1 MSSAVNE
8 GEQMANGSVTVDL
21 PRVVSVDDHVVEPP
35 DLWQRRLPRQLR
47 DRGPRVVRDSVETRN
62 AARDASQ
69 WIRGGDGPLVDLWE
83 FGDVWKPIPQTNACV
98 GFAPEEMTIE
108 PISYADMRPG
118 CYDPAARLLDMDLN
132 HTDVSLCFPTF
143 PRFCG
148 QEFTEVK
155 DRQLGLGCIEAY
167 NDWMIEEWCGDS
179 GGRLLPLCLI
189 PLWDAKLAAAE
200 VRRNAARGCRA
211 VTFTELPAKLG
222 LRSIHDPDR
231 FWDPLFQACDE
242 TGTVVCIH
250 FGSSSHVPGTSADAP
265 KGVHMALTFTTS
277 VASFA
282 DWMLSGVLAR
292 FPNLKV
298 AFSEGQ
304 IGWIPFVL
312 ERLDNAYRRAWTGLD
327 PAITDLPSTYLPGR
341 VYGCFFQD
349 YFGLSVRDAIGVEQ
363 ITFETDYPHQDTT
376 WPNTF
381 EEVARMADMVPPDD
395 LYAIVRGNAI
405 SLFGLDIA

>member
-1 MSSAVNE
+1 
-8 GEQMANGSVTVDL
+8 
-21 PRVVSVDDHVVEPP
+21 
-35 DLWQRRLPRQLR
+35 
-47 DRGPRVVRDSVETRN
+47 
-62 AARDASQ
+62 
-69 WIRGGDGPLVDLWE
+69 VDLWE

-98 GFAPEEMTIE
+98 GFPPEAMTIE
-108 PISYADMRPG
+108 PISYVDMRPG
-118 CYDPAARLLDMDLN
+118 CYEPSARLLDMDLN

-155 DRQLGLGCIEAY
+155 DRELGLGCIKAY

-189 PLWDAKLAAAE
+189 PLWDANLAAAE

-222 LRSIHDPDR
+222 LHSIHDPGR
-231 FWDPLFQACDE
+231 FWDPFFQACDD
-242 TGTVVCIH
+242 TGTVICIH
-250 FGSSSHVPGTSADAP
+250 FGSSSHVPGTSSDAP
-265 KGVHMALTFTTS
+265 KGVHMTLTFTTS

-292 FPNLKV
+292 FPNIKV

-304 IGWIPFVL
+304 IGWMPFVL
-312 ERLDNAYRRAWTGLD
+312 ERLDTAYRRSWTGLD
-327 PAITDLPSTYLPGR
+327 PAITDLPSSYLPGR

-376 WPNTF
+376 WPNTLD
-381 EEVARMADMVPPDD
+381 EVARMAGMVPADD

-405 SLFGLDIA
+405 SLFGLDIT